1 MFREMRR
8 FKQQLSKEE
17 CDDVLYRNT
26 SGVLAVLG
34 DEDYPYSVPLSYV
47 YKGDK
52 IYFHSAKTGHKLDAI
67 EKNSKVSFCIIDKD
81 TVVPEKYTTYFRS
94 VIVFG
99 KARILSNPLDILEVL
114 EVLAEKYSPDQID
127 GRKQEITQQISHVS
141 IIELNIEFLSGKE
154 AIELKN
160 ERNN

>member
-8 FKQQLSKEE
+8 FKQKLSKEE
-17 CDDVLYRNT
+17 CIDVLKRNT

-47 YKGDK
+47 YVGDK

-81 TVVPEKYTTYFRS
+81 TIVPAEYTTYFRS
-94 VIVFG
+94 VIAFG
-99 KARILSNPLDILEVL
+99 KARILSEPSEIFEAL
-114 EVLAEKYSPDQID
+114 EVLAEKYSPDQVE
-127 GRKQEITQQISHVS
+127 GRKQEINQQISRVCM
-141 IIELNIEFLSGKE
+141 IELNIEHLAGKE

-160 ERNN
+160 ERNI